1 MLSPGH
7 LHDAQGHIMADLRVL
22 PAFVNTKRF
31 PRSLTLREGNLRAD
45 PRVRDCVVEFEFTL
59 LAC

>member
-1 MLSPGH
+1 
-7 LHDAQGHIMADLRVL
+7 MADLRVL

-45 PRVRDCVVEFEFTL
+45 PQVRDCVVEFEFTL